1 LSFKYLA
8 FNTNTIET
16 LVSTG
21 NIKLIPVTIRIKLIE
36 LKSLQEITSKVATG
50 NDAVYLSAQQKAFQ
64 LGLQR
69 FRNPEGY
76 QSKINEKLNIN
87 NNVSKI
93 ILTLEAAL
101 GLKNYSER
109 YRIETL
115 KKMLEMSKR

>member
-36 LKSLQEITSKVATG
+36 LKRLEITNKVATG